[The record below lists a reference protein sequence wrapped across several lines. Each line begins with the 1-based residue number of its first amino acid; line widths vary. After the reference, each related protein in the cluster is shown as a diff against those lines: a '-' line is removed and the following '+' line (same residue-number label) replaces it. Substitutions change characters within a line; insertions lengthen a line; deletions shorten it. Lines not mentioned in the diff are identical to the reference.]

1 MMNLQCRVKQIW
13 AQAGMTAAALAVV
26 ASTAHAQG
34 AQPAGQTRAGG
45 PAPQGQ
51 GVIQPTGTVDRYVVG
66 QATPPVE
73 PGLNR
78 MDLTLDQALQI
89 ALDNNLD
96 LRAARMSPQAV
107 DYQLTAAR
115 AAFNPRFTSSYAYN
129 NAQSANNSTLE
140 GAANVSNLTQRF
152 NGGVTQTTPW
162 YGGTLS
168 ANFNN
173 TRGSTNSTTSLFNP
187 SYQSSLSVNY
197 TQPLLAGFKIDNT
210 RNQLRTLAVTR
221 QVSDLT
227 LLSTIENTKAG
238 VRTAYWNLR
247 QAIEQIEIQRRALD
261 LARRLFED
269 NRVKVEIGTLAPID
283 TVQPEAQVATA
294 EQGLLNA
301 EIGWKTAQLALK
313 RLLANGPD
321 DDIYRATIN
330 PTQQAA
336 LSISSVDID
345 AAVATA
351 TAQRTD
357 VLTSRKNIESAQ
369 LTPEVTRNQTKPQ
382 LDLTG
387 GYSVSGQGGSK
398 LFQGNRLPGNV
409 GDAFGQVF
417 GLDYP
422 NWNFGFNFTYPL
434 GMAQAKANYA
444 RSVLLLEQ
452 QEAQLKA
459 TELQISSDVTNAGLA
474 IENSYKQYQAAVK
487 NREAQER
494 NTEAA
499 QTRFDVGMSTN
510 YEVVQAQNN
519 LTAARLTEL
528 SRLISYLNAVAEF
541 DRIQRV
547 GR

>member
-1 MMNLQCRVKQIW
+1 MMNLECRVKHVLAMATVFATVAATAF
-13 AQAGMTAAALAVV
+13 AQAGPSPAR
-26 ASTAHAQG
+26 
-34 AQPAGQTRAGG
+34 PAGQAPAQAGG
-45 PAPQGQ
+45 VQQLP
-51 GVIQPTGTVDRYVVG
+51 TVDRYVVG
-66 QATPPVE
+66 TAQPPAE

-78 MDLTLDQALQI
+78 MDLGLDTAMQI
-89 ALDNNLD
+89 ALENNLD

-107 DYQLTAAR
+107 DYQLTGAR
-115 AAFNPRFTSSYAYN
+115 AAFNPRITSSYAYN
-129 NAQSANNSTLE
+129 NAQTANNSTLE
-140 GAANVSNLTQRF
+140 GSANVSNLSQRF
-152 NGGVTQTTPW
+152 NGGVSQLMPW
-162 YGGTLS
+162 YGGTIS
-168 ANFNN
+168 ASFNN
-173 TRGSTNSTTSLFNP
+173 TRGTTNSTTSLFNP
-187 SYQSSLSVNY
+187 NYQSNLSVSY
-197 TQPLLAGFKIDNT
+197 TQPLLAGFKIDQT

-221 QVSDLT
+221 QVADLT
-227 LLSTIENTKAG
+227 LLSTIENTKAN

-301 EIGWKTAQLALK
+301 EIQWKTAQLALK

-330 PTQQAA
+330 PTETPS
-336 LSISSVDID
+336 LSISSVDIEG
-345 AAVATA
+345 AVARA
-351 TAQRTD
+351 TAERTD

-369 LTPEVTRNQTKPQ
+369 LTLEVTRNQTKPQ

-387 GYSVSGQGGSK
+387 GYSVAGQGGSR
-398 LFQGNRLPGNV
+398 LSQGNRLPGGI

-444 RSVLLLEQ
+444 RAVLLLEQ

-459 TELQISSDVTNAGLA
+459 TELTISSDVTNAGLA
-474 IENSYKQYQAAVK
+474 VENTYKQFQAAVK

-494 NTEAA
+494 NTDAA

-519 LTAARLTEL
+519 LTASRLTEL
-528 SRLISYLNAVAEF
+528 SRLIAYLNAIAEF

>member
-1 MMNLQCRVKQIW
+1 MRYLTVSATASLFLALISAQAHAQQAP
-13 AQAGMTAAALAVV
+13 AQAGAV
-26 ASTAHAQG
+26 Q
-34 AQPAGQTRAGG
+34 QLP
-45 PAPQGQ
+45 
-51 GVIQPTGTVDRYVVG
+51 TVDRYVVG
-66 QATPPVE
+66 TAQPPAE
-73 PGLNR
+73 PGLSR
-78 MDLTLDQALQI
+78 MDLGLDTAMQI
-89 ALDNNLD
+89 ALENNLD

-107 DYQLTAAR
+107 DYQLTGAR
-115 AAFNPRFTSSYAYN
+115 AAFNPRITSSYAYN
-129 NAQSANNSTLE
+129 NAQTANNSTLE
-140 GAANVSNLTQRF
+140 GSANVSNLSQRF
-152 NGGVTQTTPW
+152 NGGVSQLMPW
-162 YGGTLS
+162 YGGTMTAS
-168 ANFNN
+168 FNN
-173 TRGSTNSTTSLFNP
+173 TRGTTNSTTSLFNP
-187 SYQSSLSVNY
+187 NYQSNLSINY
-197 TQPLLAGFKIDNT
+197 TQPLLAGFKIDQT

-221 QVSDLT
+221 QVADLT
-227 LLSTIENTKAG
+227 LLSTIENTKAN

-301 EIGWKTAQLALK
+301 EIQWKTAQLALK

-330 PTQQAA
+330 PTELPS
-336 LSISSVDID
+336 LSISSVDIEG
-345 AAVATA
+345 AVARA
-351 TAQRTD
+351 TAERTD

-369 LTPEVTRNQTKPQ
+369 LSLEVTRNQTKPQ

-387 GYSVSGQGGSK
+387 GYSVAGQGGSR
-398 LFQGNRLPGNV
+398 LSQGNRLPGGI

-444 RSVLLLEQ
+444 RAVLLLEQ

-459 TELQISSDVTNAGLA
+459 TELTISSDVTNAGLA
-474 IENSYKQYQAAVK
+474 VENTYKQFQAAVK

-494 NTEAA
+494 NTDAA

-528 SRLISYLNAVAEF
+528 SRLIAYLNAIAEF

>member
-1 MMNLQCRVKQIW
+1 MMNLECRVKHVLALTAVFATVAATAF
-13 AQAGMTAAALAVV
+13 AQAGPTPARQAGQAP
-26 ASTAHAQG
+26 AQG
-34 AQPAGQTRAGG
+34 GAVQQLP
-45 PAPQGQ
+45 
-51 GVIQPTGTVDRYVVG
+51 TVDRYVVG
-66 QATPPVE
+66 QAQPPAE

-78 MDLTLDQALQI
+78 MDLSLDTAMQI
-89 ALDNNLD
+89 ALENNLD

-107 DYQLTAAR
+107 DYQLTGAR
-115 AAFNPRFTSSYAYN
+115 AAFNPRITSSYAYN
-129 NAQSANNSTLE
+129 NAQTANNSTLE
-140 GAANVSNLTQRF
+140 GSANVSNLSQRF
-152 NGGVTQTTPW
+152 NGGVSQLMPW
-162 YGGTLS
+162 YGGTVTAS
-168 ANFNN
+168 FNN
-173 TRGSTNSTTSLFNP
+173 TRSTTNSTTSLFNP
-187 SYQSSLSVNY
+187 NYQSNLSVNY

-221 QVSDLT
+221 QVADLT
-227 LLSTIENTKAG
+227 LLSTIENTKAN

-301 EIGWKTAQLALK
+301 EITWKTAQLSLK

-330 PTQQAA
+330 PTETPA
-336 LSISSVDID
+336 LSISSVDIEG
-345 AAVATA
+345 AVARA
-351 TAQRTD
+351 TAERTD

-369 LTPEVTRNQTKPQ
+369 LTLEVTRNQTKPQ

-387 GYSVSGQGGSK
+387 GYSVAGQGGSK
-398 LFQGNRLPGNV
+398 LFQGNRLPGGV

-444 RSVLLLEQ
+444 RAVLLLEQ

-459 TELQISSDVTNAGLA
+459 TELTISSDVTNAGLA
-474 IENSYKQYQAAVK
+474 VENTYKQFQAAVK

-494 NTEAA
+494 NTDAA

-519 LTAARLTEL
+519 LTASRLTEL
-528 SRLISYLNAVAEF
+528 SRLIAYLNAIAEF